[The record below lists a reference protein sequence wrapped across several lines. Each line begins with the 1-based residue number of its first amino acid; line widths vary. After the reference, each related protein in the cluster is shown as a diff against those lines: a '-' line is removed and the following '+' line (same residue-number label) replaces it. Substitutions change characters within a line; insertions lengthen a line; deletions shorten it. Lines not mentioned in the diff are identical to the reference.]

1 MSGATYLIALG
12 VKISMAMVMMLLIG
26 LLFLVLGNYFLFL
39 SDLQKEKLTAGGKS
53 LTVSYSEQK
62 GRFLPLFLH
71 FKHIFLDGLHML
83 RHTVLRFLGVTVYNG
98 VHQSSVLIIH
108 IFDRL
113 VFHHDLISCS
123 ENAGFDQL
131 ISGGKNTVK
140 HRIVCNFGNFVM
152 KLLVEIPSGFLIL

>member
-62 GRFLPLFLH
+62 GRFLPLFLP
-71 FKHIFLDGLHML
+71 FQAYISRWFAYAQTYSAPLPW
-83 RHTVLRFLGVTVYNG
+83 RH
-98 VHQSSVLIIH
+98 
-108 IFDRL
+108 RL
-113 VFHHDLISCS
+113 
-123 ENAGFDQL
+123 
-131 ISGGKNTVK
+131 
-140 HRIVCNFGNFVM
+140 
-152 KLLVEIPSGFLIL
+152 